1 MSKRKPTSQDIAN
14 IAGVSQPTVSRALRN
29 NPLVNEETRA
39 RIFAIARELNYPLDH
54 LQPNEAEITK
64 KNFTVLFA
72 ENPADTHEGL
82 SPFFLSLLNAIVR
95 KAARLDYGLHLGLR
109 HATKNW
115 NLVLDDAANHS
126 SGVIFIGNQEYITYK
141 DKLLA
146 MRNREI
152 PFTAWGPVLPNQH
165 GVFIGFDNV
174 DGGFKATNHLIQSGH
189 EKIAFI
195 GNVGDFRPEF
205 SARYQ
210 GYSKALLQADMVVDP
225 KLRTDAQSNDQ
236 DGYLAIKRLV
246 ANEHK
251 FTAVFCASDII
262 AFSVIK
268 GLTEMGKRIPEDVAV
283 IGFDDIPI
291 ASYCSPALTTIK
303 QDTKRAG
310 ELLVEQLTH
319 MTNGS
324 ELQSIELPVELV
336 VRQSCGH
343 NV

>member
-1 MSKRKPTSQDIAN
+1 MSKRKPTSQEIAN

-29 NPLVNEETRA
+29 SPLVSEETRA
-39 RIFAIARELNYPLDH
+39 KIFAIARELNYPLDNLNGH
-54 LQPNEAEITK
+54 EAEISK
-64 KNFTVLFA
+64 KSFTVIFA
-72 ENPADTHEGL
+72 ENPADSIEGL
-82 SPFFLSLLNAIVR
+82 SPFFLALLNAIVK
-95 KAARLDYGLHLGLR
+95 KAARLDYGIHLGLR

-115 NLVLDDAANHS
+115 NLALDEALHH
-126 SGVIFIGNQEYITYK
+126 GCGIIFLGNQEYVTYK

-174 DGGFKATNHLIQSGH
+174 DGGFQATNHLIKLGH

-195 GNVGDFRPEF
+195 GNIGDFRPEF

-210 GYSKALLQADMVVDP
+210 GYSKALLQADIIVDP

-236 DGYLAIKRLV
+236 DGYLAIKRLFD
-246 ANEHK
+246 NKHE
-251 FTAVFCASDII
+251 FSAVVCASDII
-262 AFSVIK
+262 AISVIK
-268 GLTEMGKRIPEDVAV
+268 ALKELGKRIPQDIAV
-283 IGFDDIPI
+283 TGFDDIPI
-291 ASYCSPALTTIK
+291 AGYLNPALTTVK

-310 ELLVEQLTH
+310 ELLVEQLVH

-324 ELQSIELPVELV
+324 ELQSIELPVELIL
-336 VRQSCGH
+336 RQTCGH
-343 NV
+343 SM